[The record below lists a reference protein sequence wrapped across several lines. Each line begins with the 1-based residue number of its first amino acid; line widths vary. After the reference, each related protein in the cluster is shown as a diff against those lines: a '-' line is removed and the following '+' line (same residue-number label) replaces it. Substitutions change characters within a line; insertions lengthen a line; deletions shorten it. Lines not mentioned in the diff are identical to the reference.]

1 MHFRGRSAGLLK
13 WAEDYDMSK
22 MEQIE
27 FQLAAAASEA
37 PRGAAVSGTEAIWLH
52 GRHWGRRQRIVWW
65 FEALDCTATVV

>member
-1 MHFRGRSAGLLK
+1 VVGAGLLK

-37 PRGAAVSGTEAIWLH
+37 SRLSSA
-52 GRHWGRRQRIVWW
+52 
-65 FEALDCTATVV
+65 